1 MFMSPVDQTPGRPVG
16 GERRIARRVSA
27 VPASDG
33 AGVRLNR
40 VIGTAEISEVDP
52 FLMLDELRTAD
63 PAAYAGGF
71 PEHPHR
77 GFETVTYMLAGH
89 LRHRDSHGHEG
100 LLQAGDAQWMTAGRG
115 IVHSETPEQNE
126 GLLHGF
132 QLWLNLPAAEKML
145 EPVWRDIPAIDI
157 PAVIFKAAEVRVL
170 AGRYHGLKGPIA
182 SPTTQPFIAD
192 VLLKPEAEVT
202 LPIPEDHQGF
212 VYVFEGGIAIGQAL
226 INPGQAGVLDMG
238 GANVTLTAGATP
250 GRALVV
256 TGRPLNEPVVR
267 HGAFVMN
274 TEDEIRQAFT
284 DYQAGL
290 F

>member
-1 MFMSPVDQTPGRPVG
+1 MSPIDPAPGQPIG
-16 GERRIARRVSA
+16 GERQIARRVSA
-27 VPASDG
+27 VAASDG
-33 AGVRLNR
+33 ADVRLHR
-40 VIGTAEISEVDP
+40 VIGTAEIGEVDP
-52 FLMLDELRTAD
+52 FLMLDEVRTAD
-63 PAAYAGGF
+63 PEAYAGGF

-77 GFETVTYMLAGH
+77 GFETITYLLAGR

-100 LLQAGDAQWMTAGRG
+100 VLQAGDAQWMTAARG

-132 QLWLNLPAAEKML
+132 QLWLNLPASEKML
-145 EPVWRDIPAIDI
+145 DPVWRDIPAADI
-157 PAVIFKAAEVRVL
+157 PAVIFKTAEVKVL

-192 VLLKPEAEVT
+192 VLLKPEADIS

-212 VYVFEGGIAIGQAL
+212 VYVFEGGIAIGQTL
-226 INPGQAGVLDMG
+226 INPGQAGVLDEG
-238 GANVTLTAGATP
+238 GANLTLTAGGTEA
-250 GRALVV
+250 RALVI

-267 HGAFVMN
+267 DGPFVMN